1 MSVSNSGSG
10 GEQNRS
16 EKPAALT
23 GSLAVGGS
31 SDSSNIVAG
40 RSEGGSTGGRLGSAL
55 GGGAG
60 RDGGGRGLGGGPAA
74 GRAGGPLGRAGG
86 PGLLGEL

>member
-1 MSVSNSGSG
+1 MSFHINQFSSSNMIGLNQSHLPDEREIGMSVSNSGSG

-31 SDSSNIVAG
+31 SDLASPESWLDALRYNQQPSN
-40 RSEGGSTGGRLGSAL
+40 AL
-55 GGGAG
+55 GMCHCN
-60 RDGGGRGLGGGPAA
+60 
-74 GRAGGPLGRAGG
+74 
-86 PGLLGEL
+86 